1 MRGRVAL
8 MAAAALASAVS
19 IAAAQS
25 DDVLPL
31 TVTIDAPADGSYVS
45 GPTPLVA
52 RVTPFDGSVTVR
64 FYADGKEVCVLQK
77 APYECGWDAGPLVKQ
92 HQIRAVATRGTT
104 RVVKTVSTKDVGYA
118 ESVNVD
124 VVQITAAVTSG
135 RGKYVKG
142 LARQA
147 FRVFEDGQP
156 QTISHFAAEGVPLEL
171 VVALDTSSSMTE
183 AMPSLKAAVKA
194 FLSALSPRDRVA
206 VLGFNDNIFTVIGK
220 TNAPMERV
228 DAIDGLSAAGF
239 TSLYDVIL
247 HGVDLL
253 GRETGRKALVVFTD
267 GEDQG
272 SHGTIED
279 AERALQSSDAT
290 LYMIGEG
297 RGASMERLKKVM
309 QRLVDTTGGQALFAD
324 KPSELR
330 QRFGELLTDLSN
342 QYLLGYA
349 PTNARHDGTL
359 RHIRVEV
366 DGRYDVRA
374 RQAYRAPAGK

>member
-1 MRGRVAL
+1 MRGRVAF
-8 MAAAALASAVS
+8 MIVAALSAVVS
-19 IAAAQS
+19 IVLAQS
-25 DDVLPL
+25 GDVLPL
-31 TVTIDAPADGSYVS
+31 TVTIVAPVEGSYIS
-45 GPTPLVA
+45 GQTPLVA
-52 RVTPFDGSVTVR
+52 RVTPFDGSVSVR

-77 APYECGWDAGPLVKQ
+77 PPYECGWDAGPLVKQ
-92 HQIRAVATRGTT
+92 HQIRAVATRGNA
-104 RVVKTVSTKDVGYA
+104 RAVKTVATKDVGYA
-118 ESVNVD
+118 EAVNVD
-124 VVQITAAVTSG
+124 VVQITVAVTSG

-142 LARQA
+142 LAREA

-194 FLSALSPRDRVA
+194 FLSELSTRDRVA

-220 TNAPMERV
+220 TNAPMDHV
-228 DAIDGLSAAGF
+228 DAIDGLSAAGY

-279 AERALQSSDAT
+279 AERALQASDAT

-297 RGASMERLKKVM
+297 RGASMDRLKKVI

-330 QRFGELLTDLSN
+330 QRFGELLADLSN

-349 PTNARHDGTL
+349 PTNGRHDGTV
-359 RHIRVEV
+359 RRIKVEV

-374 RQAYRAPAGK
+374 RQAYRAPAEK